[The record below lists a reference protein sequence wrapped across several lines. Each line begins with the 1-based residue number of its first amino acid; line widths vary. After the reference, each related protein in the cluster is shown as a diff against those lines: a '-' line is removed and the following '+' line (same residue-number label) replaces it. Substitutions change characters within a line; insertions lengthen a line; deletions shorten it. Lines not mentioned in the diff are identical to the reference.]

1 MKKLSILVAILVIT
15 VLLVSMPVACTKSS
29 NTNSA
34 AAQPLQIGVLADL
47 SGFLSVFYLEATHD
61 MQLTA
66 DYINSHGG
74 VTVKGQKYN
83 IELVIRDSK
92 SSPDGALAAANQL
105 IFQDQVKY
113 VVGPIAFEGA
123 ATTPLLE
130 QNKIFHIFNST
141 TTSPQEMS
149 SASPYAFAGDSN
161 TYDFAASLAMTIKK
175 EFPNAKSGV
184 VVFPDDGTPQYV
196 APKIYAMLKGMGF
209 STLNGDQAV
218 VYPNDM
224 QDFSPIASK
233 LKTINPDFIIHPAA
247 APPHVYGILKGIR
260 ALGMSS
266 AYATSLFP
274 GDPNSLIQAVGAE
287 AATNFICLNYRKEN
301 TKYPAVL
308 KELISKLDP
317 NAPFFTFTLGNCLM
331 LLTNVMQ
338 SANSLDVDAVK
349 AKWESSSTLDSVY
362 GAGKVGG
369 EKTVGLKNH
378 TVSFPEPYEKYMD
391 GKVVTDPVAMWVNS
405 GATP

>member
-1 MKKLSILVAILVIT
+1 MKRLSVVLAILMIISVIGLSLSSCSSSPAT
-15 VLLVSMPVACTKSS
+15 QAAPKSVK
-29 NTNSA
+29 
-34 AAQPLQIGVLADL
+34 IGVLADL

-74 VTVKGQKYN
+74 VTVQGQKYN

-113 VVGPIAFEGA
+113 VIGPIAFEGA

-130 QNKIFHIFNST
+130 QNKIFHIFNSS
-141 TTSPQEMS
+141 TTSSQEMS
-149 SASPYAFAGDSN
+149 SSSPYAFAGDDN
-161 TYDFAASLAMTIKK
+161 TVDFANCLAMIIKK
-175 EFPNAKSGV
+175 EFPNAKTGV
-184 VVFPDDGTPQYV
+184 VVYPDDGTPQYV
-196 APKIYAMLKGMGF
+196 APKIYSLLQGMGYT
-209 STLNGDQAV
+209 TLNNNQAV

-274 GDPNSLIQAVGAE
+274 GDPNSLIQAVGADS
-287 AATNFICLNYRKEN
+287 ATNFVCLNYRKDN
-301 TKYPAVL
+301 PKYSPIL
-308 KELISKLDP
+308 KELITKLDP
-317 NAPFFTFTLGNCLM
+317 SAPFFTFTLGNCLM
-331 LLTNVMQ
+331 DLTNVMQ
-338 SANSLDVDAVK
+338 KANSLDVDAIK
-349 AKWESSSTLDSVY
+349 AKWESLDTLDSVY
-362 GAGKVGG
+362 GTGKLGG
-369 EKTVGLKNH
+369 DTTTGLHHH
-378 TVSFPEPYEKYMD
+378 TITFPEPYEKYMN
-391 GKVVTDPVAMWVNS
+391 GQVVTDVAAMWVDP